1 LPLARPGPLAEPAV
15 EGCCGIK
22 GVLALGVHTAGHQQH
37 CKRCQHLC
45 ILRFHIGL
53 HVMLRNGEAASAA
66 ARVTRQSRF
75 LFPGSHSMLAQQ
87 AFPLYKLHKKPVE
100 TPMLRP
106 QTLLFPF
113 LLAQSLFLSSALS
126 AAEPDYVT
134 IAMQIDIDRPAADA
148 WASFGGYCDIS
159 EWAELVCEMTEGDG
173 GIGSV
178 RVLDNGRVSEILV
191 AQTEL
196 SYGYTQPPLP
206 GQFYNLYHGFMEVRP
221 LTASTSR
228 LLYTLMLDASSMD
241 EAARAE
247 DLARRRTRFEGFLQN
262 MKRIAEAR

>member
-1 LPLARPGPLAEPAV
+1 
-15 EGCCGIK
+15 
-22 GVLALGVHTAGHQQH
+22 
-37 CKRCQHLC
+37 
-45 ILRFHIGL
+45 
-53 HVMLRNGEAASAA
+53 
-66 ARVTRQSRF
+66 
-75 LFPGSHSMLAQQ
+75 
-87 AFPLYKLHKKPVE
+87 
-100 TPMLRP
+100 MLRP
-106 QTLLFPF
+106 QTLLFPL
-113 LLAQSLFLSSALS
+113 LLAQSLFLSSTLS

-134 IAMQIDIDRPAADA
+134 IAMQIDIDRPAAEA

-221 LTASTSR
+221 LTATTSR

-262 MKRIAEAR
+262 MKRIAETR